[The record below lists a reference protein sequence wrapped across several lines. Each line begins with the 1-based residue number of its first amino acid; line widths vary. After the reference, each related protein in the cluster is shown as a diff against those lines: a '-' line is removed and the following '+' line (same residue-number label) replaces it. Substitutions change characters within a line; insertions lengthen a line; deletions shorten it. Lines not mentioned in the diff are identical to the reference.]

1 MKTVKQIADE
11 LGVTKQAVMYRIQQL
26 EATKENGILA
36 TKENGILVVSL
47 SAEKLIKSAFYEKDR
62 QKNHQAF
69 GDKEPTKETTSFDG
83 EMVKLFQETISTL
96 QQQLA
101 EKDRQLAEAHRLL
114 DQQQQLQLQS
124 QTLFSA
130 KPNIFKR
137 LFPGKNKE

>member
-11 LGVTKQAVMYRIQQL
+11 IGVTKQAVFYRIKKPPLSNVLQSL
-26 EATKENGILA
+26 TTKKDGVLM
-36 TKENGILVVSL
+36 VSFDG
-47 SAEKLIKSAFYEKDR
+47 ETLIKQAFSGDTAKT
-62 QKNHQAF
+62 F
-69 GDKEPTKETTSFDG
+69 GDKQPSKENTTFDG

-96 QQQLA
+96 QQQLV

-124 QTLFSA
+124 QTLFSS

-137 LFPGKNKE
+137 LFAGKK